1 MLEENSIVK
10 DISIACW
17 AYIGSEACKIKLGL
31 HRDLIRFSAAI
42 IRQPKHT
49 NGQDNIFLLFI
60 GWIDYLLNIDLCYH
74 FAINEQ
80 LGKKKADFMQLNI
93 CIC

>member
-10 DISIACW
+10 DTSIACW
-17 AYIGSEACKIKLGL
+17 DYIGSEACKIKPGL

-49 NGQDNIFLLFI
+49 NGQDNIFLPFI
-60 GWIDYLLNIDLCYH
+60 GWID
-74 FAINEQ
+74 F
-80 LGKKKADFMQLNI
+80 
-93 CIC
+93 